1 MKLPNFS
8 ATFYCLTTFLLGLKG
23 EIRNNV
29 LAAERLLATSTP
41 VSQWRG
47 ILQIFGYKSHGVGDE
62 QTGGFFGGNVGNVKI
77 HQTRISDGVLNFPIL
92 GILHY

>member
-1 MKLPNFS
+1 M
-8 ATFYCLTTFLLGLKG
+8 LGLKG

-41 VSQWRG
+41 VSQWRDT
-47 ILQIFGYKSHGVGDE
+47 LQIFGYKCLGEGDE
-62 QTGGFFGGNVGNVKI
+62 KTIGFFGGNVGNVKI
-77 HQTRISDGVLNFPIL
+77 HQARISDGVLNFPIL